1 MKEISLLNLLFL
13 LPPVLVVIWL
23 GQRWGKQGVEMSGA
37 MVRMLLQL
45 LAIGYVLTW
54 LFRTDSSWLG
64 LGVLFIMA
72 GVSAQITVRS
82 VKTQK
87 GQLYLQAVLVM
98 IAGGGG
104 TLALI
109 LLGVLGLDPWY
120 QPRYVIPLA
129 GMVYA
134 NCMNAMSLAIE
145 RYQSER
151 KQGMS
156 HLPARAAAFR
166 ASLLPKINMLL
177 AVGLVSIPGM
187 MTGQILSGTSPLIA
201 VRYQIMVMAMVL
213 ASGGLTSAMILQF
226 LISRDRLSS
235 H

>member
-1 MKEISLLNLLFL
+1 MKEISLLNLLYL

-23 GQRWGKQGVEMSGA
+23 GQRWGRQGLEMTGA

-54 LFRTDSSWLG
+54 LFRTDSSWLA
-64 LGVLFIMA
+64 LGILLIMVA
-72 GVSAQITVRS
+72 VSAQITVRS
-82 VKTQK
+82 AKHGK
-87 GQLYLQAVLVM
+87 GGLYVQSFLVL
-98 IAGGGG
+98 ALGGGG
-104 TLALI
+104 TLFLI
-109 LLGVLGLDPWY
+109 VWGVLSLDPWY
-120 QPRYVIPLA
+120 QPRYMIPLA
-129 GMVYA
+129 GMVFA

-151 KQGMS
+151 SQGMS
-156 HLPARAAAFR
+156 YLPARAAAFR
-166 ASLLPKINMLL
+166 ASLLPKVNMLM

-213 ASGGLTSAMILQF
+213 ASGGITSAMILHVMKPKQNNG
-226 LISRDRLSS
+226 
-235 H
+235 

>member
-54 LFRTDSSWLG
+54 LFRTDASWLG

-82 VKTQK
+82 VKEHK
-87 GQLYLQAVLVM
+87 GKLFLEAFVVM

-129 GMVYA
+129 GMVFA

-156 HLPARAAAFR
+156 FLPARAAAFR

-226 LISRDRLSS
+226 LISREKHLT
-235 H
+235 